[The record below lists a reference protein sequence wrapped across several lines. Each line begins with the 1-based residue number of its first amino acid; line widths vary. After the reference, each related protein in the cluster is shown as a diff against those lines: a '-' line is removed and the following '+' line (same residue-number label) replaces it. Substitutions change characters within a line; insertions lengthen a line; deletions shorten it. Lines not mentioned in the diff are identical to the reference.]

1 MALHRPYIRGDV
13 RAEVESR
20 ALRNEEGQFLD
31 ANTGLPIEGNYDLGH
46 KAGHEFRTEQ
56 AKAEKE
62 GLTQEQFNDRMN
74 NPDLYQIES
83 PSSNR
88 SHKFEA
94 KNNSFELESSGLSGV
109 EASGRS
115 RAEEAYGWQGVK
127 QDEFGNI
134 VDDSFPGHDN
144 YQNGVLEHGSD
155 TTIYC
160 TNWTEGQPGSGYFT
174 DQATVDSCTHDG
186 VLNSNELGE
195 ALQTAP
201 SNMGTNGGDYQH
213 KPNCTAYDIDWNR
226 LDELKNSDEK
236 FSYGKDD
243 SGNSREISG
252 SELYEKLTN
261 SDGKSPDQNDI
272 KCAYGTAEANSQYG
286 QGGGNQYY
294 IDKDSFNAAREAG
307 VFKENQEKSFSESKG
322 NLSRTDIANDEA
334 YANGTAAEKNKVMK
348 REDEKQQPTPEQINQ
363 YQAKENPEKPFIAKP
378 DDSYGYQ
385 KQNEEGKM
393 PTTAANTDSG
403 KEKDTAGGMPSSN
416 VNKNQAEDGKNAA
429 GGMPTNAAGQSGSAP
444 NHSSE
449 NSKDMGQGM
458 QG

>member
-1 MALHRPYIRGDV
+1 M
-13 RAEVESR
+13 
-20 ALRNEEGQFLD
+20 
-31 ANTGLPIEGNYDLGH
+31 
-46 KAGHEFRTEQ
+46 
-56 AKAEKE
+56 
-62 GLTQEQFNDRMN
+62 
-74 NPDLYQIES
+74 
-83 PSSNR
+83 
-88 SHKFEA
+88 
-94 KNNSFELESSGLSGV
+94 
-109 EASGRS
+109 
-115 RAEEAYGWQGVK
+115 
-127 QDEFGNI
+127 
-134 VDDSFPGHDN
+134 DDSFPGHDN

-213 KPNCTAYDIDWNR
+213 KPNCTAYDMDWNR

-261 SDGKSPDQNDI
+261 SDGKRPDQNDI

>member
-160 TNWTEGQPGSGYFT
+160 TNWTEGQAG
-174 DQATVDSCTHDG
+174 
-186 VLNSNELGE
+186 
-195 ALQTAP
+195 
-201 SNMGTNGGDYQH
+201 
-213 KPNCTAYDIDWNR
+213 
-226 LDELKNSDEK
+226 
-236 FSYGKDD
+236 
-243 SGNSREISG
+243 
-252 SELYEKLTN
+252 
-261 SDGKSPDQNDI
+261 
-272 KCAYGTAEANSQYG
+272 
-286 QGGGNQYY
+286 
-294 IDKDSFNAAREAG
+294 AAVILRIR
-307 VFKENQEKSFSESKG
+307 Q
-322 NLSRTDIANDEA
+322 R
-334 YANGTAAEKNKVMK
+334 
-348 REDEKQQPTPEQINQ
+348 
-363 YQAKENPEKPFIAKP
+363 
-378 DDSYGYQ
+378 
-385 KQNEEGKM
+385 
-393 PTTAANTDSG
+393 
-403 KEKDTAGGMPSSN
+403 
-416 VNKNQAEDGKNAA
+416 
-429 GGMPTNAAGQSGSAP
+429 
-444 NHSSE
+444 
-449 NSKDMGQGM
+449 
-458 QG
+458 